1 MTDARGTKTE
11 SQNAPGDFQWSKHPE
26 ATEAVLAA
34 LHEALQAS
42 SWLKSFQSDLYEHT
56 GTRLLDW
63 VDRIVVPSSPDSLR
77 KLGFAP
83 IRVPSDSPDAPLLWR
98 HQQAKLPDVIS
109 RDSLPSTSS
118 NWLAIKV
125 ESIVDF
131 LVAHQASD
139 ADCSIIGEPGSAMRR
154 TMFRT
159 AEKWE
164 FWIVERH
171 GGWHWN
177 PVSPPDL
184 AVAAEIAQAF
194 RLRPRNLPEDD
205 LGFDLLEERVQQA
218 ISQVGVARACDEFF
232 AAERSFWQGRNQAGR
247 MQYMRQQ
254 RLGLG
259 WANHDHHTYRSS
271 RHCFYRL
278 IRVLEMLGLQCRE
291 RFYAG
296 REAGWG
302 AQVMEQPDTGIVVF
316 ADVDLAPDEIV
327 RDFAHEPLPT
337 RDRLGTVGLWCA
349 LHGEAI
355 LQAGM
360 HHLECQFDFEA
371 ARAQLTALGS
381 ASMNP
386 FTDLPHLRQS
396 FTVGERWSIR
406 ETRIERALEKGW
418 ITSEQGEKFR
428 REGGIGSHLEILQR
442 NDGFKGF
449 NPKGISDIILETDPR
464 LQSKSH

>member
-1 MTDARGTKTE
+1 MNPMTT
-11 SQNAPGDFQWSKHPE
+11 APADFQWTKHPE
-26 ATEAVLAA
+26 ATEAVLSA
-34 LHEALQAS
+34 LSDAEKAS
-42 SWLKSFQSDLYEHT
+42 PWLLRFKSELYEHT

-63 VDRIVVPSSPDSLR
+63 IDRIVARQSPAELQH
-77 KLGFAP
+77 LGFA
-83 IRVPSDSPDAPLLWR
+83 IVRVSSDSSDSPPLWR
-98 HQQAKLPDVIS
+98 HTQAKLPDVIS
-109 RDSLPSTSS
+109 RHSLPSQSTA
-118 NWLAIKV
+118 WLAIKV
-125 ESIVDF
+125 ESVVDF
-131 LVAHQASD
+131 LVAHQTSD
-139 ADCSIIGEPGSAMRR
+139 AECPVIGQPGSAMRR
-154 TMFRT
+154 ALFRS
-159 AEKWE
+159 AADWE
-164 FWIVERH
+164 IWVVERH
-171 GGWHWN
+171 GGWHW
-177 PVSPPDL
+177 SPMPQPDL
-184 AVAAEIAQAF
+184 AALAELAQAF
-194 RLRPRNLPEDD
+194 RLRPRNLQDD
-205 LGFDLLEERVQQA
+205 EQGFDLLEERVQQA
-218 ISQVGVARACDEFF
+218 IVQVGVARACDEFF
-232 AAERSFWQGRNQAGR
+232 AAERAFWQGRNQAGR
-247 MQYMRQQ
+247 LQYMRQQ

-302 AQVMEQPDTGIVVF
+302 AQVMEQPETGVVVF

-327 RDFAHEPLPT
+327 RDFAHEPLPE

-371 ARAQLTALGS
+371 ARAQLTTLGS

-396 FTVGERWSIR
+396 FTVGERWKIC
-406 ETRIERALEKGW
+406 EKRISRALQKGW
-418 ITSEQGEKFR
+418 VTSEQADKFR
-428 REGGIGSHLEILQR
+428 AEGAIGSHLEILQR

-464 LQSKSH
+464 HQPQSH